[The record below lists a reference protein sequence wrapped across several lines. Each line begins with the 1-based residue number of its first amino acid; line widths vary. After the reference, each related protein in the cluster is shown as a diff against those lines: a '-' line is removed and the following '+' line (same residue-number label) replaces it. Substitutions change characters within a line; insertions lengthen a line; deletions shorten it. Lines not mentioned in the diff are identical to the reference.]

1 VWSERLPRLTV
12 RLVLARDLGGDAG
25 RTAQWLEEHVN
36 RHIDP
41 VRRTQPNCLLPARHP
56 TPAVGLVLGG
66 ATGSPCMVAL
76 TCATVLGSQV
86 RDGVR
91 VAVEGELL
99 RGALP
104 DTVADDWQMDAWL
117 QSLQPSP
124 RADAGHEYSIYLL
137 PAGRHGAL
145 RVEDGLSLARAC
157 QGGCWCRPARQSS

>member
-1 VWSERLPRLTV
+1 VF
-12 RLVLARDLGGDAG
+12 
-25 RTAQWLEEHVN
+25 
-36 RHIDP
+36 
-41 VRRTQPNCLLPARHP
+41 
-56 TPAVGLVLGG
+56 
-66 ATGSPCMVAL
+66 AL

-91 VAVEGELL
+91 VAVEGQLL

-117 QSLQPSP
+117 QSLQLSP
-124 RADAGHEYSIYLL
+124 NADAGHEYNIYLL